1 MGFTVADLALARA
14 RVAEGE
20 RRILRQRYVV
30 EQLNDGGR
38 PSANAAALLLSLL
51 ARLTQCR
58 QELGLIEAD
67 LDWQPNSRQGAR
79 NENAAIRPG
88 GKRRARRS

>member
-1 MGFTVADLALARA
+1 MGFTVADLALARD

-38 PSANAAALLLSLL
+38 SSANAAALLLSLL
-51 ARLTQCR
+51 ARLTRCR

-67 LDWQPNSRQGAR
+67 LDWQRSC
-79 NENAAIRPG
+79 AAGREKRERCHAPWWE
-88 GKRRARRS
+88 RRARRS